1 MPEGITARQAAQLPT
16 QKDLADFATVME
28 AAAKN
33 GIPQIS
39 TFMARRAVMG
49 GIRSGIASAM
59 PQSALGLKMKGL
71 AAGGALGSFTGWVVP
86 VGLAYAVRYMGGIM
100 TSPPSLRAFTRM
112 MDDTLPEQ
120 VRLAN
125 FVRLVRLRPE
135 EWKEFDRE
143 LYEVENDQRY
153 RETVGKNVAPVKEG
167 AQIFKEAISDIYQ
180 QGKGL
185 VEDYDPYLMG
195 TPENSPV
202 NKVIDKI
209 QNPPAPEANFFA
221 DEADMSSLGSSILQN
236 PNMNSAAA
244 ASLYEGN
251 LDQALANQVAPR
263 MAAKGGLISLVS

>member
-1 MPEGITARQAAQLPT
+1 
-16 QKDLADFATVME
+16 
-28 AAAKN
+28 
-33 GIPQIS
+33 
-39 TFMARRAVMG
+39 MG

-59 PQSALGLKMKGL
+59 PQSALGIKMKTG
-71 AAGGALGSFTGWVVP
+71 AAAGALGSFTGWVVP

-120 VRLAN
+120 TRLAN

-153 RETVGKNVAPVKEG
+153 RETVGKNVAPVKES
-167 AQIFKEAISDIYQ
+167 AQIFKEAISDIYDK
-180 QGKGL
+180 GKGIA
-185 VEDYDPYLMG
+185 EDTMG
-195 TPENSPV
+195 TPGSSPI
-202 NKVIDKI
+202 NKALDRI

-236 PNMNSAAA
+236 PNMNPSAA